1 MGDFYFSFKKYE
13 KSQFF
18 YSKSYELTDLKYINN
33 RSLNQF
39 LIVLYK
45 TGKYERF
52 NSLVINKNITLNKTN
67 SLEIA
72 SLIEKNTF
80 AFNSQKDSIL
90 FNPKSLSINSNS
102 DQYFPSMP
110 INSNVIIFTQRDRV
124 DDFVDENFFLSR
136 KVNNVWTKPIKLGDN
151 INSDY
156 REGSLSVS
164 FDGRDLFFTSCNRPD
179 TYGGCDLYFS
189 TLINDTVWSESIN
202 MGTSLNTKYW
212 ESQPSISAD
221 GQLLFFSSDRV
232 TPA

>member
-1 MGDFYFSFKKYE
+1 MRCWLIFFTFFICNLTFSQNTCKVVKKKIKKVEKYILKDKSDKAFDLLEKIESKCNESFFFSALGDLYFSFKKYE

-18 YSKSYELTDLKYINN
+18 YSKSYELTDLKYINS

-67 SLEIA
+67 SLEIV

-110 INSNVIIFTQRDRV
+110 INSNVIIFTQRDR
-124 DDFVDENFFLSR
+124 
-136 KVNNVWTKPIKLGDN
+136 
-151 INSDY
+151 
-156 REGSLSVS
+156 
-164 FDGRDLFFTSCNRPD
+164 
-179 TYGGCDLYFS
+179 
-189 TLINDTVWSESIN
+189 
-202 MGTSLNTKYW
+202 
-212 ESQPSISAD
+212 
-221 GQLLFFSSDRV
+221 
-232 TPA
+232 